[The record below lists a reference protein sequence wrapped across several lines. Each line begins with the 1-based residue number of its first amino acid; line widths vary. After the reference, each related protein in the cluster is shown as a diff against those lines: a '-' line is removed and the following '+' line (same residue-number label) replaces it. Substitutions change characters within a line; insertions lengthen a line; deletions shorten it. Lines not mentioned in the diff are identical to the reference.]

1 MSLFN
6 AQEQSS
12 TLPPLAERLRPKSL
26 DEFLGQQHILGPRK
40 LLQQA
45 LQSQQLF
52 SMILWGPPGSGKTTL
67 AKILARTTGLVFFEV
82 SAVTAGVKDIREIIS
97 RGKANLELG
106 RKTML
111 FIDEI
116 HRFNKAQQDALL
128 HAAED
133 GSILLVGAT
142 TENPTF
148 EVITPLLS
156 RCRVLKLQPL
166 GEKELSAILDRALTD
181 DLFLSTLKIEFL
193 EKSRGFLIEAAGGD
207 ARKLLNTLELSVN
220 LVRGKSKTVKIKP
233 EHIREALQNRAA
245 IYDKTG
251 EYHYDTIS
259 AFIKSVRG
267 SDPDAALYWLAVML
281 EGGEDPLFI
290 ARRLIILA
298 SEDIGNADPQGLTL
312 ATAGFQAVHN
322 IGMPEASLVLAQV
335 TTYLASTTKSNASYL
350 GINAARKAVQ
360 ENSALPVPLHLR
372 NAPTKLMAAE
382 GYAKG
387 YRYPHDE
394 PGHFSA
400 QDYLPEKLRG
410 AQFYQPSQQGLEQ
423 RIYQRLSK
431 LWPKRFPSESRSTG
445 PEDDATSKGNQ

>member
-6 AQEQSS
+6 APDHTS
-12 TLPPLAERLRPKSL
+12 TLPPLAERVRPQSL
-26 DEFLGQQHILGPRK
+26 EDFLGQQHILGPHK

-45 LQSQQLF
+45 FLSKQLF
-52 SMILWGPPGSGKTTL
+52 SMILWGPPGTGKTTL
-67 AKILARTTGLVFFEV
+67 AKILARTTGLLFFEL
-82 SAVTAGVKDIREIIS
+82 SAVTAGVKDVREILGK
-97 RGKANLELG
+97 GKANLDLG

-116 HRFNKAQQDALL
+116 HRLKKAQQDALL
-128 HAAED
+128 HAVED

-142 TENPTF
+142 TENPSF
-148 EVITPLLS
+148 EVISPLLS

-166 GEKELSAILDRALTD
+166 GEKELSAILDRALID

-193 EKSRGFLIEAAGGD
+193 EKARGFLIEAAGGD

-220 LVRGKSKTVKIKP
+220 LVRGKTKTVKIKP
-233 EHIREALQNRAA
+233 DHIKEALQNRSTT
-245 IYDKTG
+245 YDKTG

-259 AFIKSVRG
+259 AFIKSIRG

-298 SEDIGNADPQGLTL
+298 SEDIGNADPQGLPL
-312 ATAGFQAVHN
+312 ASAGFQAVHS

-335 TTYLASTTKSNASYL
+335 TTYLASTTKSNASYMA
-350 GINAARKAVQ
+350 INAARQ
-360 ENSALPVPLHLR
+360 EVRENGAQPVPLHIR

-382 GYAKG
+382 GYHKG
-387 YRYPHDE
+387 YQYPHDV
-394 PGHFSA
+394 PQHFVR

-410 AQFYQPSQQGLEQ
+410 THFYQPSQQGLEQ
-423 RIYQRLSK
+423 RIYARLSK
-431 LWPKRFPSESRSTG
+431 LWPERFPGANEPDQTDQST
-445 PEDDATSKGNQ
+445 PKP